1 MLPKPATFVLE
12 PGDRFFHQLLVVSV
26 IKIHPLGLQLFQGH
40 GCPTGVL
47 ITAEC
52 AASAD
57 STAGFLP
64 APARPS
70 CPGLLAPPAAR
81 LRVYTARN
89 PQLLRAGRL
98 LGNLLNVNLI
108 SAARAGQAVMNQSSR
123 WEVGA
128 GAAYIYHRDYR
139 WLLIKAGS

>member
-64 APARPS
+64 APAR
-70 CPGLLAPPAAR
+70 APPA
-81 LRVYTARN
+81 
-89 PQLLRAGRL
+89 
-98 LGNLLNVNLI
+98 LNVLRRPRLAI
-108 SAARAGQAVMNQSSR
+108 VF
-123 WEVGA
+123 
-128 GAAYIYHRDYR
+128 
-139 WLLIKAGS
+139 IKPAIPSCFVPGDFWVTFST

>member
-1 MLPKPATFVLE
+1 MGAVLCVRASSKFICLAFSFFRAT
-12 PGDRFFHQLLVVSV
+12 GAA
-26 IKIHPLGLQLFQGH
+26 
-40 GCPTGVL
+40 TGVL

-81 LRVYTARN
+81 LRVHKARN

-108 SAARAGQAVMNQSSR
+108 SAARAGHTDVVMSLIQSSTSG
-123 WEVGA
+123 GA
-128 GAAYIYHRDYR
+128 GTVYMYHRDPMR
-139 WLLIKAGS
+139 LLIPAGS

>member
-81 LRVYTARN
+81 LRVHKARN
-89 PQLLRAGRL
+89 PQLVRAGRL

-108 SAARAGQAVMNQSSR
+108 SAARAA
-123 WEVGA
+123 
-128 GAAYIYHRDYR
+128 
-139 WLLIKAGS
+139 KP

>member
-1 MLPKPATFVLE
+1 MGAVLCVRASSKFICLAFSFFRAT
-12 PGDRFFHQLLVVSV
+12 GAA
-26 IKIHPLGLQLFQGH
+26 
-40 GCPTGVL
+40 TGVL

-128 GAAYIYHRDYR
+128 GTVYIYHRDSR
-139 WLLIKAGS
+139 WLLI

>member
-52 AASAD
+52 AASLSQQTPRPVSSPLHRRAPP
-57 STAGFLP
+57 P
-64 APARPS
+64 AF
-70 CPGLLAPPAAR
+70 PGLLAPPAA
-81 LRVYTARN
+81 
-89 PQLLRAGRL
+89 
-98 LGNLLNVNLI
+98 
-108 SAARAGQAVMNQSSR
+108 AARLSLCS
-123 WEVGA
+123 
-128 GAAYIYHRDYR
+128 
-139 WLLIKAGS
+139 